1 MKNLI
6 LIVFIFAIGLVCG
19 LGLNQLWIDSPSS
32 PEEKNPVSQNQS
44 NANDTDTNSPEPP
57 IPSGP
62 PITSSTL
69 YEKVLPHTSPMWLLL
84 DFKTLSQEGKAL
96 STLWEDEIIS
106 DIGIQFTTALMP
118 QGVTNTIS
126 LLSQNSEQTRVFLL
140 PPEPEEHGAPFVA
153 AARVSESTEEEQE
166 AVSELMASIVASYPD
181 AASTEIIAG
190 PATINVLSTPFG
202 ELALAAKNGIVWLTP
217 QKDALSR
224 LWTIP
229 PPPSLLE
236 ESDPYPALK
245 ERFENTGVALFFNTA
260 SEEKPGLA
268 PPGLIPLSLSNVG
281 VEHAVFLYRFQE
293 QSSKLTM
300 IAKANNP
307 PEWASNWDPVE
318 QPIFTKAD
326 PAGMIEVT
334 MRWPGVLSATSEIQA
349 PTESMPPEMN
359 RPPQSIPGNGPGSRR
374 GDRGMGRGGERG
386 EMMGGMGTP
395 PPGFMNRMGPAIRE
409 QMKSKMVQSQWTIL
423 SRWFDPGS
431 LVGFNLFGFYNNL
444 PSMALAFPGM
454 IPEESFLQKL
464 KQMPFIQTS
473 NLELALLPATRY
485 KIGQGRIDEFL
496 PINELLAVERDAI
509 TYIFDA
515 EEAAKNY
522 LGEITSDPQGADRR
536 SAEFRNLF
544 EKVRTPAQ
552 IRAVISKD
560 YFLYLLNQETA
571 NLPDESQLKEQFEL
585 LISKIAPHITPLV
598 LSAGYENE
606 EWFMDTYAQPEISH
620 LVDTVLLGWAI
631 YRFMGY

>member
-57 IPSGP
+57 TPNGP

-69 YEKVLPHTSPMWLLL
+69 YEKVLPNTSPMWLLL
-84 DFKTLSQEGKAL
+84 DFKTLNQEGKVL

-106 DIGIQFTTALMP
+106 EIGTQFITALMP

-140 PPEPEEHGAPFVA
+140 PPEQEGHGVPFVA

-190 PATINVLSTPFG
+190 PTTINVLSTPFG

-229 PPPSLLE
+229 PPPPLLE
-236 ESDPYPALK
+236 EVDPYPALK
-245 ERFENTGVALFFNTA
+245 ERFEKTGVALFFNTA
-260 SEEKPGLA
+260 SKEKPGLA

-281 VEHAVFLYRFQE
+281 VEHAVILYRFQE
-293 QSSKLTM
+293 LSSKLTM
-300 IAKANNP
+300 LAKANNP
-307 PEWASNWDPVE
+307 PEWASNWNPVE

-334 MRWPGVLSATSEIQA
+334 MRWPGVLSATGEIQA
-349 PTESMPPEMN
+349 PTEATPEMN
-359 RPPQSIPGNGPGSRR
+359 QPPDSIPGNGPDSQR
-374 GDRGMGRGGERG
+374 GGRGMGRGGGRG
-386 EMMGGMGTP
+386 EMMGGMETP

-409 QMKSKMVQSQWTIL
+409 QMRSRMVQSQWTML

-444 PSMALAFPGM
+444 PTMALAFPGM
-454 IPEESFLQKL
+454 SPEDSFLQKL
-464 KQMPFIQTS
+464 KLMPFIQTS
-473 NLELALLPATRY
+473 ELELALLPATRY
-485 KIGQGRIDEFL
+485 EIGQGKMAEFL

-522 LGEITSDPQGADRR
+522 LGEMTSDPQGAERR

-560 YFLYLLNQETA
+560 YFLYLLNQEGA
-571 NLPDESQLKEQFEL
+571 NLQDDSQLKEQYEL
-585 LISKIAPHITPLV
+585 LINKIAPHIKPLV
-598 LSAGYENE
+598 LSAGYEKE
-606 EWFMDTYAQPEISH
+606 EWFMETYAEPEISH
-620 LVDTVLLGWAI
+620 FVDTVLLGWVI